1 MRVLTKGEVNMN
13 KRLMKVMAMLLTVAM
28 IVCNSGSFVYA
39 DEEEILIE
47 SAQEVSEEETDNTV
61 ESVIEAYGDSNEISN
76 EEDTEPEVT
85 DQVEVDLP
93 DKGPGMPDGFELT
106 DEELEVKQDAVQHDI
121 VSQLETYSEGKDYIE
136 NQVFCL
142 ADSEEYGREIAEAY
156 GAELAE
162 YTYGVAIID
171 LTDSGL
177 SVSEAVALGAD
188 PTNNLPLVEPNYLV
202 YVEPETEDGSSQLME
217 ATRPG
222 DVLTT
227 GWEDWYYAMDN
238 PDPLLQPNDPNYQ
251 WWHDM
256 VDTYGAWGM
265 LDKPDLSGSGITVAV
280 IDTGVNVTHEEL
292 NGHATAISG
301 VAAGDTPTGGHG
313 SHVAG
318 IIAASA
324 NNDKGGAGVAPG
336 VQIMALNCANSDGI
350 MPDAYIVSCIKYAA
364 DNGAKVINMSLGG
377 SVYTSTELA
386 AVKEAYEKGVTI
398 CAATGNETAN
408 SVSYPAAYTG
418 IDEKGKVI
426 DYVIGVAA
434 VRQDGALTT
443 FSTFGNDVTDISAPG
458 ADMMSSYIGSNS
470 TYEKEQGTSMSC
482 PVVAGAC
489 ALYMSVM
496 GAVDPATMKSVLTK
510 SATKSS
516 SAGAGAGIL
525 NVAKMFEGDTTA
537 PTVELKSK
545 DDATSIGSVDSGT
558 KGLKTTIPTPVPKSA
573 KVVLSAGN
581 YAGDETANKN
591 TRLIYTTDGKAPAV
605 KNGQITY
612 GTEYTGAV
620 TVSDLIGDATSPV
633 KITVKAAAITGMGV
647 ISKVS
652 TLIFTVDPQ
661 ALGNETVTILNAPSK
676 IVAGKSVT
684 LQAEVTSDESETV
697 SQKVKWTVNSEI
709 GATIKESTGVLTTKT
724 GKTGNVTVTCT
735 SADGKASA
743 SKTVEVIAAPADK
756 NGLAST
762 ITLSSKNVSLL
773 LGGESQTV
781 SVTAIDNKAKESL
794 LESVSV
800 QWVTSNASIAAIKPS
815 TDGKSVMVIPR
826 GKGSATITAKAM
838 DGSEKTATFK
848 ANVSIPV
855 SSVSITGQDYII
867 SGTSA
872 TYKASVLP
880 SNAGN
885 KVVNW
890 TFEDGTAQKDDGN
903 VTISS
908 KGVVKVL
915 AGAADGTYTVKAIA
929 VDGSGKSGEYSF
941 TIKAQIAKDVTV
953 SATATDSAYKIVKNK
968 SGTLS
973 SVQLFTVNATSSSVD
988 ERELEVT
995 ATVDSGITPT
1005 WTSSKPGIV
1014 TVEGSG
1020 NTVKLKA
1027 KSAGTAK
1034 ITCMANDGS
1043 KKSTS
1048 FNVKVIVPVSDIM
1061 LTNATLETYANSTGT
1076 GPSFSVLAY
1085 GTSNQ
1090 TKATLGDSYGKPT
1103 NTKLS
1108 WDYKI
1113 VQYSYDE
1120 DINCFVYNDKYNETQ
1135 QEKLKKVKLYTFS
1148 NGKVSI
1154 NKNFESICYRND
1166 LYSYDSQYRFAILI
1180 RATATD
1186 GSGVYAEKLIVPTIP
1201 VARLTSYYSN
1211 YTLFAQFDDSGMP
1224 VVTYSYYSNPIYIY
1238 CDGKYS
1244 YNNNVPGLK
1253 VVSSNPGVAN
1263 GSYEGGNVY
1272 ISTGKVGT
1280 AKLTVT
1286 AIDGTNK
1293 STSFTVKVIKAVES
1307 ITINGPTTI
1316 KAGKTA
1322 KYTATV
1328 LPKDAANKSVYWWIS
1343 GETNAATAALYNSDK
1358 NGKVSIDSKTG
1369 SVTVGKNV
1377 SSGLKFKV
1385 HANAGDGSGI
1395 TSSCDVKITN

>member
-1 MRVLTKGEVNMN
+1 MN

-39 DEEEILIE
+39 DEEEVMTE
-47 SAQEVSEEETDNTV
+47 SVQEASEEGTDNTD

-85 DQVEVDLP
+85 DQGEVDLP
-93 DKGPGMPDGFELT
+93 DGVPGMPDGFELT

-121 VSQLETYSEGKDYIE
+121 VSQLENYSEGKDYIE

-156 GAELAE
+156 GAKLAE
-162 YTYGVAIID
+162 YTYGVAILD

-217 ATRPG
+217 ATRPE

-227 GWEDWYYAMDN
+227 GWEDWYYAMDK
-238 PDPLLQPNDPNYQ
+238 PDPLLRPNDPNYQ

-265 LDKPDLSGSGITVAV
+265 LDEPDLSGSGITVAV

-292 NGHATAISG
+292 NGHATAIPE
-301 VAAGDTPTGGHG
+301 VAAGATPTGGHG

-336 VQIMALNCANSDGI
+336 VKIMALNCNHSIEGMTTAN
-350 MPDAYIVSCIKYAA
+350 IVSCIEYAA

-377 SVYTSTELA
+377 PVYTSTELA
-386 AVKEAYEKGVTI
+386 AVKHAYEKDVTI
-398 CAATGNETAN
+398 CASTGNDTAN
-408 SVSYPAAYTG
+408 AVKYPAAYTG
-418 IDEKGKVI
+418 IDGDGKVI

-458 ADMMSSYIGSNS
+458 ADMMSSYTGGSS
-470 TYEKEQGTSMSC
+470 IYEKEQGTSMSC

-545 DDATSIGSVDSGT
+545 DDEIIGTVNSGT
-558 KGLKTTIPTPVPKSA
+558 KGVKTTVPTPVPKSA

-612 GTEYTGAV
+612 GTEYTDAIK
-620 TVSDLIGDATSPV
+620 VSDLIGDATTPV

-684 LQAEVTSDESETV
+684 LQAEVTSDEIETV
-697 SQKVKWTVNSEI
+697 SQKVKWTVEANDI
-709 GATIKESTGVLTTKT
+709 GVTIKEKTGVLSTKA
-724 GKTGNVTVTCT
+724 GKTGSITVTCT
-735 SADGKASA
+735 SADGKASDSA
-743 SKTVEVIAAPADK
+743 TVKVIPAPADK

-781 SVTAIDNKAKESL
+781 SVTAIDNKAKDSL

-815 TDGKSVMVIPR
+815 TDGKSVEVIPR

-867 SGTSA
+867 PGNSA

-880 SNAGN
+880 TNAGN
-885 KVVNW
+885 KGVKW
-890 TFEDGTAQKDDGN
+890 TFEDGTAQKDDGK

-915 AGAADGTYTVKAIA
+915 AGAADGTYTVKAVA

-941 TIKAQIAKDVTV
+941 TIKAQKAKDVTV
-953 SATATDSAYKIVKNK
+953 SATATDSAYQIVKNK

-988 ERELEVT
+988 ERKLEVS
-995 ATVDSGITPT
+995 ATVDSGIIPT

-1014 TVEGSG
+1014 TVEGAG
-1020 NTVKLKA
+1020 NTVTLKA

-1061 LTNATLETYANSTGT
+1061 LTNATLETYANSTGE
-1076 GPSFSVLAY
+1076 GPSFSTLAY

-1090 TKATLGDSYGKPT
+1090 TKATLGDAYGKPSI
-1103 NTKLS
+1103 TKLS

-1113 VQYSYDE
+1113 VQYSYKE
-1120 DINCFVYNDKYNETQ
+1120 DINCFVYNDKYDESQ

-1154 NKNFESICYRND
+1154 NKNFESICRRND
-1166 LYSYDSQYRFAILI
+1166 LSSYDDEYRFAILI

-1201 VARLTSYYSN
+1201 VARLTSYYRN
-1211 YTLFAQFDDSGMP
+1211 YTLFAQFDDNGMP
-1224 VVTYSYYSNPIYIY
+1224 VVTYSYRFNPISIY
-1238 CDGKYS
+1238 RDY
-1244 YNNNVPGLK
+1244 YFNNNMPGLK

-1263 GSYEGGNVY
+1263 GFYEEGKVY

-1307 ITINGPTTI
+1307 ITIEGPTTI
-1316 KAGKTA
+1316 KAGKAA
-1322 KYTATV
+1322 KYKATV

-1343 GETNAATAALYNSDK
+1343 GETSEEIAALNNLDK

-1377 SSGLKFKV
+1377 SSGLRFKV

-1395 TSSCDVKITN
+1395 TSSYDIEIAE

>member
-1 MRVLTKGEVNMN
+1 MN

-39 DEEEILIE
+39 DEEEVMTE
-47 SAQEVSEEETDNTV
+47 FVQEASEEGTDNTD

-93 DKGPGMPDGFELT
+93 DGVPGMPDGFELT

-121 VSQLETYSEGKDYIE
+121 VSQLENYSEGKDYIG

-156 GAELAE
+156 GAKLAE
-162 YTYGVAIID
+162 YTYGVAILD

-188 PTNNLPLVEPNYLV
+188 TTNNLPLVEPNYLV

-238 PDPLLQPNDPNYQ
+238 QDPLLQPNDPNYQ

-292 NGHATAISG
+292 NEHAKAEN
-301 VAAGDTPTGGHG
+301 VAAGATPSGGHG

-324 NNDKGGAGVAPG
+324 NNGKGGVGVAPG
-336 VQIMALNCANSDGI
+336 VQIMALNCANSDGT
-350 MPDAYIVSCIKYAA
+350 MPDAYIVSCIEYAA

-377 SVYTSTELA
+377 PEYTSTELA
-386 AVKEAYEKGVTI
+386 AVKHAYEKGVTI
-398 CAATGNETAN
+398 CASTGNDTAN
-408 SVSYPAAYTG
+408 AVKYPAAYTG
-418 IDEKGKVI
+418 IDGDGKVI

-443 FSTFGNDVTDISAPG
+443 FSTYGNDVTDISAPG
-458 ADMMSSYIGSNS
+458 ADMMSSYTGGSS
-470 TYEKEQGTSMSC
+470 IYEKEQGTSMSC

-573 KVVLSAGN
+573 KVFLSAGN

-697 SQKVKWTVNSEI
+697 SQKVKWTVDSEI

-735 SADGKASA
+735 SADGKASD

-762 ITLSSKNVSLL
+762 IILSSKNVSLL
-773 LGGESQTV
+773 LGGGPQTV

-815 TDGKSVMVIPR
+815 PDGKSVEVIPR

-867 SGTSA
+867 PGTSA

-880 SNAGN
+880 TNAGN
-885 KVVNW
+885 KGVNW
-890 TFEDGTAQKDDGN
+890 TFEDGKAQQDDGK

-915 AGAADGTYTVKAIA
+915 AGAANRTYTVKATA

-941 TIKAQIAKDVTV
+941 TIMAQKAKDVTV
-953 SATATDSAYKIVKNK
+953 SATATDSAYQIVKNK

-988 ERELEVT
+988 ERKLEVS

-1014 TVEGSG
+1014 TVEGDG
-1020 NTVKLKA
+1020 NTVTLKA

-1061 LTNATLETYANSTGT
+1061 LTNATLETYANSTGE
-1076 GPSFSVLAY
+1076 GPSFSTLAY

-1090 TKATLGDSYGKPT
+1090 TKATLGDAYGKPT
-1103 NTKLS
+1103 ITKLS

-1120 DINCFVYNDKYNETQ
+1120 DINCFVYNDNYKDSQ

-1154 NKNFESICYRND
+1154 NKNFESICNRNY
-1166 LYSYDSQYRFAILI
+1166 LSSYDNEYKFAILI

-1201 VARLTSYYSN
+1201 VARLTSYYRN
-1211 YTLFAQFDDSGMP
+1211 YTLFAQFDDNGMP
-1224 VVTYSYYSNPIYIY
+1224 VVTYSYSGPIYIY
-1238 CDGKYS
+1238 RDNKYGF
-1244 YNNNVPGLK
+1244 NNNMPGLK

-1263 GSYEGGNVY
+1263 GFYEKGKVH

-1316 KAGKTA
+1316 KAGKAA

-1343 GETNAATAALYNSDK
+1343 GETSEATAALNNSDK
-1358 NGKVSIDSKTG
+1358 NGKVSINSKTG

-1377 SSGLKFKV
+1377 SSGLRFKV

-1395 TSSCDVKITN
+1395 TSSYDIEIAE